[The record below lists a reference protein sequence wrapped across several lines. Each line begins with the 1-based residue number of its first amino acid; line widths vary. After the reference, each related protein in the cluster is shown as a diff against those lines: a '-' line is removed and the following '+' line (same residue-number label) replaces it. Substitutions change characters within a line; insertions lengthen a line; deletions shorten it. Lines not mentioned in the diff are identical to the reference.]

1 MTGPESYQKVIII
14 VWQASDLLTVHFN
27 IIQNYRIGG
36 IMYNEEAYTIY
47 QQAEAFKL
55 AYERCMMCI
64 NQNGAIILP
73 IPAMAN
79 SAFCG
84 VIFESGNKGENQ

>member
-14 VWQASDLLTVHFN
+14 VWQTSDLLTVHFN
-27 IIQNYRIGG
+27 IIQNYRFGG

-55 AYERCMMCI
+55 AYDYFLL
-64 NQNGAIILP
+64 GTL
-73 IPAMAN
+73 
-79 SAFCG
+79 
-84 VIFESGNKGENQ
+84 

>member
-14 VWQASDLLTVHFN
+14 VWQTSDLLTVHFN
-27 IIQNYRIGG
+27 IIQNYRFGG

-73 IPAMAN
+73 IPAMVN
-79 SAFCG
+79 SAFS
-84 VIFESGNKGENQ
+84 VELF